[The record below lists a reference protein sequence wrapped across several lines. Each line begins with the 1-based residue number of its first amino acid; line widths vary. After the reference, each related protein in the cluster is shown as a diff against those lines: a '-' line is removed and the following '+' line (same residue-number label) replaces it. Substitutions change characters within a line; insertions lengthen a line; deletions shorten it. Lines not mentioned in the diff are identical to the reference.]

1 MQNPSQNPDEEL
13 ELNRRRRDASIN
25 TTENS
30 LPPIQDQK
38 KKFLELIEDDSLKKS
53 FLKSITDF
61 YSNSDNLNGT
71 FKNKIDKLLSNCFVN
86 PDPSNLEQGSTED
99 AQKKFELN
107 KVCAFLAKYD
117 KGFIEKILPETSQ
130 LRPKVPFKGWG
141 LDVRFE
147 DNKIFIDDKEVKE
160 IRNHLNTNIIED
172 LRKLRKDYP
181 NNPELFPLG
190 VMDFF
195 RNAESAQLIYADSN
209 IQPRP
214 LEKIDKKTL
223 ICDDS
228 REGFTVLQ
236 PSHDSTNVD
245 ESEFLRARIDAY
257 CGILK
262 GSGSRATVLTKE
274 VIPPSGTRATA
285 SPSKVVGAT
294 GPTREPPPPQKGC
307 SSPLSWIIPPP
318 DVFGLAPSPA
328 KPQSQ
333 EQKPGTAVSR
343 RIVAEAAKYSYRF
356 AEALFLVTTMGIR
369 PGASGAAGL
378 PVF

>member
-1 MQNPSQNPDEEL
+1 MQDPSQSSDEEL
-13 ELNRRRRDASIN
+13 ELKRRREVSSN
-25 TTENS
+25 LTENS
-30 LPPIQDQK
+30 LPLIQAQRI
-38 KKFLELIEDDSLKKS
+38 KFLELIEDDELKKS

-61 YSNSDNLNGT
+61 YSNSDNLSGT
-71 FKNKIDKLLSNCFVN
+71 FKNKIDKLLGNCFVN
-86 PDPSNLEQGSTED
+86 PNPSNLEQGSADD
-99 AQKKFELN
+99 AQKKLELN
-107 KVCAFLAKYD
+107 KVSSSLARIDPSFVKA
-117 KGFIEKILPETSQ
+117 ILPEVNQ
-130 LRPKVPFKGWG
+130 LRPRVPFKGWG

-209 IQPRP
+209 IQPKP
-214 LEKIDKKTL
+214 LEKSDKKTL

-262 GSGSRATVLTKE
+262 GSRATVLTQE
-274 VIPPSGTRATA
+274 VNPPSGPKANG

-294 GPTREPPPPQKGC
+294 GPTREAPPPRKGC
-307 SSPLSWIIPPP
+307 SSPLTWIFKPIASY
-318 DVFGLAPSPA
+318 LAPSQA
-328 KPQSQ
+328 KSQSL
-333 EQKPGTAVSR
+333 EQKPSTAVR
-343 RIVAEAAKYSYRF
+343 H
-356 AEALFLVTTMGIR
+356 R
-369 PGASGAAGL
+369 PGQATSRFCAVLSGLGRLWLSPGALGV